1 MSKLHIVILAAGSG
15 TRMRSTLPK
24 VLHHLAGKPLLQHV
38 IDTARGLQP
47 ATLCVVYGFGGE
59 KVKETIS
66 DPDIVW
72 VYQEE
77 QLGTGHALKCA
88 SPFLGEGQVLV
99 LYGDVPLIGLP
110 VLAAL
115 IEQTQQNKVGLLT
128 EKVLD
133 PTGYGRIARDKE
145 GKFCAIIEHKDA
157 DDVIRQIDEINTGI
171 AVFPASKL
179 HAWLRIL
186 KNDNVQQEYYLTDV
200 FAMAVADN
208 IEVICIH
215 PSFVGEAEG
224 INNKQQLAKLER
236 LYQQRYAEKLLVE
249 GVTLLD
255 PLRIDIRGE
264 LRCASDVIIDVNVI
278 FEGIVV
284 LHEGVK
290 IGPHCVLKNVEVAQG
305 VDIAAFSHI
314 DGAVIGANSRIGPFA
329 RVRPETIL
337 AENVHVGNFVE
348 IKKSTVQKGTKINHL
363 TYIGDA
369 HIGEKT
375 NVGAGTVTC
384 NYDGVNKSLTNIGAN
399 VFIGS
404 GSMLVA
410 PLNIGDNATIGAG
423 STIRRDV
430 PKDKLT
436 LTSGK
441 QITIEGWVRPS
452 KNPSK

>member
-1 MSKLHIVILAAGSG
+1 MSTLHIVILAAGSG

-47 ATLCVVYGFGGE
+47 ATLSVVYGFGGE

-66 DPDIVW
+66 DPDIFW
-72 VYQEE
+72 VHQEA

-88 SPFLGEGQVLV
+88 ASFIGEGQVLV
-99 LYGDVPLIGLP
+99 LYGDVPLISLP
-110 VLAAL
+110 VLTAL

-133 PTGYGRIARDKE
+133 PTGYGRIARDKD

-157 DDVIRQIDEINTGI
+157 DEAIRQVNEINTGI

-179 HAWLRIL
+179 HTWLSIL
-186 KNDNVQQEYYLTDV
+186 KNDNAQQEYYLTDV
-200 FAMAVADN
+200 FAMAVAEN
-208 IEVICIH
+208 TEVICIP
-215 PSFVGEAEG
+215 PSFAGEAQG

-236 LYQQRYAEKLLVE
+236 LYQQRYAERLLIE
-249 GVTLLD
+249 GVTLAD
-255 PLRIDIRGE
+255 PNRLDIRGE
-264 LRCASDVIIDVNVI
+264 LLCAQDVTIDVNVVC
-278 FEGIVV
+278 EGRVI
-284 LHEGVK
+284 LHQGVK
-290 IGPHCVLKNVEVAQG
+290 IGPHCVLKNVEIAQG
-305 VDIAAFSHI
+305 VEIAAFSHI
-314 DGAVIGANSRIGPFA
+314 DGAVIGAHSRIGPFA

-348 IKKSTVQKGTKINHL
+348 IKKSTVQKDAKINHL

-369 HIGEKT
+369 RIGEKT

-384 NYDGVNKSLTNIGAN
+384 NYDGVNKSLTTIGAN

-430 PKDKLT
+430 PQNKLT

-452 KNPSK
+452 KKPSK